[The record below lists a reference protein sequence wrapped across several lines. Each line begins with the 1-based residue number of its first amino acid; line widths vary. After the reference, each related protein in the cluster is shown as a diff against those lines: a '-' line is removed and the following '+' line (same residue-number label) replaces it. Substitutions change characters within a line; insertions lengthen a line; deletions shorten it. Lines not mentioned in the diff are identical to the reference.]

1 MRRKFRVAFTSRS
14 RVCSPA
20 TCLCGVRAQRR
31 DKVEELVEQAARGW
45 KNGGGKRKREGERER
60 EREKGVRYR
69 GYCFPI
75 SRALC
80 MGIRLKPSYAEE
92 DSRVTAP
99 AGP

>member
-1 MRRKFRVAFTSRS
+1 MFARRLPVSAGFGPNVATRW
-14 RVCSPA
+14 RNWWN
-20 TCLCGVRAQRR
+20 RQRE
-31 DKVEELVEQAARGW
+31 DGKTEE
-45 KNGGGKRKREGERER
+45 GKGKEREK